1 MATERGD
8 QLVLTGKDEATLREM
23 LESCTDLSQ
32 RKKIRA
38 AIREVICR
46 EDVSTTWSASRK
58 YEKSKRPSDK
68 EAKENRAPTIS
79 RTSRPVNNIGRSPS
93 STGRAKMD
101 TREKQGADTETHVNG
116 EDAGNSAK
124 ALEDIDNEEE
134 LLQMLKETTDYR
146 QRKEIRL
153 AIRALKRQSEAGEP
167 EEVEKSRARRPSG
180 GRRPSADRTHSSGTV
195 TGLAA
200 RKGSTSG
207 SRQLGRKNSGHL
219 VACRSGDRGETEG
232 RKTPGSSSSSHKVL
246 ERKKSQEKPSP
257 RKNSQDGGESSRVPA
272 SPTQKSRRKSSSSSE
287 TSRLGRH
294 LSIEDIED
302 EAILL
307 KMVKETS
314 DVEEKRRLRARIRAV
329 RRLSRDRKDLAA
341 VKGQGENSTTQGD
354 LPQAEEVLDQ
364 PVATE
369 TMECAEEISEV
380 QTNGLTNGDSDTSSA
395 KVEKVQESGEEE
407 DLSSK
412 TEEDLQYMLLVC
424 ADYDERKKIR
434 QALRDVR
441 KNGQPT
447 GSTTKHATTAGS
459 LQDKGKSTTSLGKPK
474 TGKEI
479 GKLPETARKLEN
491 GTTSK
496 KSASYRKD
504 MKNISEG
511 KVASLGNKW
520 EAFVDKSNPFERRRS
535 SSKES
540 DKEKDAVPTPK
551 KAEKASSKER
561 GAAVSKS
568 VQNVK
573 TEKSAEKGSNQKLEK
588 SSAEKDKSNGAMEEK
603 KRPVKKN
610 AANVTPVKESKLTVK
625 LKSEKPTEEENSDE
639 LQKSNAEKEKKK
651 QGVKKNAGNVTPVR
665 ESTLSVKLKS
675 AEKTEEKKSSQE
687 PEKDTSKDEKMS
699 LKEKKQR
706 VKANAASLITK
717 ESNLSVSLAKKGK
730 SWEGLLKDKPKRH
743 RVFRLDGQ
751 EDTSSAQEEED
762 TEEPSISNEETAPV
776 ENVEPSDDDDDAN
789 DAEEEPASSGNK
801 WDKLFF
807 GKSSRVRKIK
817 IDEETLNGLPRA
829 RVKSDDSEAGKDDLT
844 ETAADEDTLSDKS
857 DEKDVRD
864 DDADDDEDVIADEEP
879 LADADKD
886 ALLLANTESADED
899 ADSEQNFDTK
909 EYTEELSDTEA
920 DLDLLVDTDAE
931 NANDDNIST
940 TTADA
945 EASLHEDNISPPC
958 VNTTQSHTLETGT
971 TISGVNTDK
980 KTNEA
985 GDRIVQDAEAEEETC
1000 EQDMESVMILD
1011 EEELAGIQ
1019 EEVGEDKTMDS
1030 ENKEDEEGEEEVDPE
1045 EAQDLK
1051 DEVAPQETTEE
1062 SQDGLVNSSVADV
1075 EGTTG
1080 EDNKSETSPEDA
1092 NTSEATVDAADSTPN
1107 EQVKDPDSKSQDRS
1121 CVKKRMADEGQEV
1134 KVTAALDN
1142 LDSIE
1147 DEEQLEKL
1155 LDHTTEYDDRKRI
1168 RAALRVL
1175 RKKKREGLLNHTVSK
1190 VLSNLQDNQSKVSN
1204 NHIKKDDKEKK
1215 SLKTTDA
1222 LTKRFSD
1229 KPSERLSS
1237 LRQADRKKEQ
1247 DQLNSRLKAKEDKKE
1262 EKPHKKEEKDKMSTT
1277 VRKTTTS
1284 GPGGRTTET
1293 VTTETTDNG
1302 GGSVRSKTVV
1312 TSQTKTW
1319 GSSGGAAAP
1328 GAKVGSVFDREEPAR
1343 PRKAGHQIDRQLAE
1357 RKKEMDRMKQAG
1369 RSQSMK
1375 SAKSAFIQKLEG
1387 DAPKTGGKPT
1397 RRLIDVLSGTNLKR
1411 SFSTP
1416 ARPGAS
1422 RVPNAS
1428 AVKDML
1434 LRWCRSK
1441 TSGYDHVEIS
1451 NFSTSWNDGMAF
1463 CALIHHFFPDAF
1475 DYESLDPKNKG
1486 HNFKLA
1492 FDTAESEADIM
1503 PLLEVQDMLDMGAKP
1518 DWRCVFTYVQ
1528 SLFNN
1533 LRRLE
1538 ARGLT
1543 RGGQKPVDND
1553 DSDDDDDP
1561 PMFAAST
1568 IKVKTF

>member
-1387 DAPKTGGKPT
+1387 DAPKTGG
-1397 RRLIDVLSGTNLKR
+1397 GTNLKR

-1492 FDTAESEADIM
+1492 FDTAEQKADV
-1503 PLLEVQDMLDMGAKP
+1503 PQLLDVEDMVRMKCP
-1518 DWRCVFTYVQ
+1518 DWKCVFTYLQ
-1528 SLFNN
+1528 CAYRQLHE
-1533 LRRLE
+1533 LD
-1538 ARGLT
+1538 
-1543 RGGQKPVDND
+1543 K
-1553 DSDDDDDP
+1553 
-1561 PMFAAST
+1561 
-1568 IKVKTF
+1568 